1 MQKTKINHI
10 IIKNIGFLN
19 YDKSFRSKV
28 EKDSSF
34 LNKNFNDETYNFLNN
49 SYHTEYINIMFPALD
64 NQGINRLVKELN
76 FEIEICNIQ
85 TTVLLNNIELFIFND
100 SYRSEQ
106 TALFSLDYLIEN
118 ATLEDISNI
127 SFLLKLHDCEII
139 YNKEKMLLK
148 DFIAKFLL
156 FNINF
161 YNDSSSLQ
169 QYAGSKFKQYLV
181 IDFEHSVAKR
191 DNLLFE
197 LGTSSKIGSVDDGL
211 IEAPSANY
219 LDKILKNKISCFNNY
234 ECLTLLDSF
243 TVLGTNNYNR
253 DIVYSHLGWNDIYF
267 SIYIYSIYMKSTLQI
282 LSNDF
287 SKESLVKRYEFQNF
301 YNKYYR
307 KKLSYNFLPNEIYSG
322 ILNSL
327 EIDEDLSYVQEKL
340 ETLAVQVNERQQNQ
354 LGYLLA
360 CISVI
365 ALLETPLHIEGI
377 RNIIGLENII
387 IYNSISYFVLIFVV
401 FLFLVIKIRKKY

>member
-1 MQKTKINHI
+1 MQKTKINHL

-19 YDKSFRSKV
+19 YDKNFRSKV
-28 EKDSSF
+28 EKDSCF
-34 LNKNFNDETYNFLNN
+34 LNKNFSDETYSFLNN
-49 SYHTEYINIMFPALD
+49 SYHTEYTNIMFPAFD
-64 NQGINRLVKELN
+64 NQGIDRFVKELN
-76 FEIEICNIQ
+76 YEIEICNIQ
-85 TTVLLNNIELFIFND
+85 TSVILNNIELFIFND

-106 TALFSLDYLIEN
+106 TVLFSLDYLKDN
-118 ATLEDISNI
+118 CCLEDVSNI
-127 SFLLKLHDCEII
+127 SFSLKLHDCEII

-148 DFIAKFLL
+148 DFISNFLL
-156 FNINF
+156 FGINF
-161 YNDSSSLQ
+161 HNDSSSLQ
-169 QYAGSKFKQYLV
+169 QYAGSKFKQFLV
-181 IDFEHSVAKR
+181 IDFEHSVANR

-197 LGTSSKIGSVDDGL
+197 LGTSSKIGSVDKGL

-219 LDKILKNKISCFNNY
+219 LEKVLRNKISCFNNY

-243 TVLGTNNYNR
+243 TVLGTDNYNR
-253 DIVYSHLGWNDIYF
+253 DIVYSQLGWNDIYF
-267 SIYIYSIYMKSTLQI
+267 SIYIYALYMKSTLQI

-287 SKESLVKRYEFQNF
+287 SKDSLVKRYEFQNF

-307 KKLSYNFLPNEIYSG
+307 KKISYNFLPNEIYTG

-327 EIDEDLSYVQEKL
+327 EIDEDLNYVQEKL

-377 RNIIGLENII
+377 RDIIGIENMI
-387 IYNSISYFVLIFVV
+387 IYNSLSYFILISVV
-401 FLFLVIKIRKKY
+401 VIFLVTKIRKKY

>member
-19 YDKSFRSKV
+19 YDKSFRSNV

-34 LNKNFNDETYNFLNN
+34 LNKNFDDETYNFLNN
-49 SYHTEYINIMFPALD
+49 SYHSEYINIMFPTLD
-64 NQGINRLVKELN
+64 NQGINRFVKELN
-76 FEIEICNIQ
+76 FEIEICDIQ

-127 SFLLKLHDCEII
+127 SFSLKLHDCEII

-148 DFIAKFLL
+148 DFISKFLL
-156 FNINF
+156 FDINF
-161 YNDSSSLQ
+161 YNDNSSLQ

-181 IDFEHSVAKR
+181 IDFEHSVANR

-211 IEAPSANY
+211 LEAPSANY
-219 LDKILKNKISCFNNY
+219 LDKVLKNKISCFNNY

-253 DIVYSHLGWNDIYF
+253 DVVYSHLGWNDIYF

-287 SKESLVKRYEFQNF
+287 SKDSLVKRYEFQNF

-307 KKLSYNFLPNEIYSG
+307 KKISYNFLPNEIYSG
-322 ILNSL
+322 IINSL
-327 EIDEDLSYVQEKL
+327 EIDEDLNYVQEKL

-377 RNIIGLENII
+377 RNIIGLENIM
-387 IYNSISYFVLIFVV
+387 IYNSISYFILISVV
-401 FLFLVIKIRKKY
+401 VVFLVIKIRKKY